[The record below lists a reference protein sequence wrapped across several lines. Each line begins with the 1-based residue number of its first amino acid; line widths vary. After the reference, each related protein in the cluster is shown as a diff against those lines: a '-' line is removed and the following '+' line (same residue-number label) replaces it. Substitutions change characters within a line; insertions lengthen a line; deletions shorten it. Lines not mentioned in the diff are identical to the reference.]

1 MTAGGRMA
9 EFFLRYATPFS
20 GVRRWP
26 VVGPALSWLS
36 EKLVPRGVM
45 AWVQVRRG
53 PAAGIW
59 LLLNPRTGR
68 MMLEGGGE
76 PEVQAALVEHLAEGM
91 TVFDVGANIGFFSLL
106 AARLV
111 GPTGCVVAFEADPE
125 IAARLRENAARNE
138 YSWIVVEQ
146 QAVREARGE
155 SLFLRGDPAVS
166 PDRGLGRVVA
176 EEMPGTIRVAGIS
189 LDDYAGR
196 EAYPDFVKCD
206 VEGAEVEVFRGA
218 EHLLRDKR
226 PKILCEIH
234 SEVNNRLLKAQ
245 LADLGYQCLMLD
257 VNHLL
262 ALPRQEWNLHS
273 RACGN

>member
-9 EFFLRYATPFS
+9 EFFLRYATPFA

-26 VVGPALSWLS
+26 VVGPAVSWLG

-45 AWVQVRRG
+45 TWVQVRRG